1 VTKEDASRT
10 MRIDL
15 IADVPPRPKPAERKW
30 PSAATRARD
39 RARYARL
46 FDFSYDAILVADST
60 GRIADA
66 NARAAE
72 FFGYE
77 LDEMPGLT
85 LADVVSGADANLLHI
100 VANNTA
106 NGRHTLLQAYGLR
119 RNATFF
125 PAEIAVARL
134 GEAGG
139 QLAFFIRD
147 ITVRRQAQEL
157 LRTEHQAI
165 QGLPAGLLVVDLE
178 GRIVLVNPAAADLW
192 GNRRV
197 EAFPGKSLGDLLDDT
212 RVAEDLLRAAQ
223 SEPTTWTGR
232 VTAKREDGARFDV
245 MVRATRNLNANGHVA
260 GALLLVCDARELM
273 HGG

>member
-1 VTKEDASRT
+1 

-15 IADVPPRPKPAERKW
+15 IADVPPKPTLAERKQ
-30 PSAATRARD
+30 PSDATRARD

-77 LDEMPGLT
+77 VDEMPGLA
-85 LADVVSGADANLLHI
+85 LADVVSGADGNLLHI
-100 VANNTA
+100 LTSNSAS
-106 NGRHTLLQAYGLR
+106 GRHTLLQAYGLR

-125 PAEIAVARL
+125 PAEIAVAHL
-134 GEAGG
+134 DEASG

-165 QGLPAGLLVVDLE
+165 QGLPAGLVVVDLE
-178 GRIVLVNPAAADLW
+178 GRIVFVNPAAASLW
-192 GNRRV
+192 GGRHV
-197 EAFPGKSLGDLLDDT
+197 EAFLGKSLCDLLDDT
-212 RVAEDLLRAAQ
+212 RVVEDLLRAAQ
-223 SEPTTWTGR
+223 SGPTVWTGR
-232 VTAKREDGARFDV
+232 VTAKREDGARFNA
-245 MVRATRNLNANGHVA
+245 MVRATRNLNADGHVA
-260 GALLLVCDARELM
+260 GALLLVYETRKL
-273 HGG
+273 